1 MKTQFS
7 LFRIP
12 KAILVFVLIGVVFV
26 YGCYVVFQWSYVS
39 QRMWEALDRFDHAH
53 VFMIDV
59 MEAYTEDELP
69 FEKGGLAYQ
78 CVEKMIASY
87 TDFVVEADEPFG
99 VKQVRK
105 AIQEIEARE
114 TANNADPEN
123 AGQNQQSEIPSY
135 EQARDSQTEG
145 EHHSANP
152 APK

>member
-12 KAILVFVLIGVVFV
+12 KAILVLVLIGVVFV
-26 YGCYVVFQWSYVS
+26 YGCYVVFQWSYLS
-39 QRMWEALDRFDHAH
+39 QQMWEVLNRFDHAH

-78 CVEKMIASY
+78 GVEKIIASY
-87 TDFVVEADEPFG
+87 TAFVVEADEPFG

-105 AIQEIEARE
+105 AMREIKARE

-123 AGQNQQSEIPSY
+123 SKQNQQSEILSY
-135 EQARDSQTEG
+135 EQSSDSQTEE